1 MSGIRLH
8 KISFLAAALMVP
20 ALADAAPLEPQ
31 SAGKP
36 NGSMSRDQFLNAF
49 GSSLKDMCDNPQS
62 PYACVAKTA
71 ELCRKNLPVALERC
85 RTSLR
90 GEMPETIL
98 SEERRKRSE
107 QAAHCVVDNYLDQL
121 GEENSDVSKC
131 RQPAG
136 K

>member
-8 KISFLAAALMVP
+8 TISFLAAALMVP
-20 ALADAAPLEPQ
+20 ALVHAAPLEPQ

-36 NGSMSRDQFLNAF
+36 NGSMSRDQFLSAF
-49 GSSLKDMCDNPQS
+49 GTSLKDACDHPQS
-62 PYACVAKTA
+62 PYACVAKTP
-71 ELCRKNLPVALERC
+71 ELCRKNLPIAVDRC

-90 GEMPETIL
+90 AEMPELIMA
-98 SEERRKRSE
+98 EERRKRSE

-131 RQPAG
+131 QKPQ
-136 K
+136 

>member
-8 KISFLAAALMVP
+8 TIFLAAALMVP
-20 ALADAAPLEPQ
+20 ALHAAPLEPQ

-131 RQPAG
+131 RQPAT